1 MEKVVEKF
9 TLNEKWKRRYIK
21 ISQEHLKI
29 FKSELETQPKQIIS
43 IIGSR
48 AKKLKHTQYNKEN
61 VFKIEVGQNKY
72 VFAAKSEEDRKEI
85 IHFIHV
91 KSQRASL
98 IANQV
103 RKSLGSRRDSISLV
117 ARADIKPISFHIKK
131 YCKAMDK
138 ALNDDTTQEEQLNF
152 AKLCAEFIS
161 AVHQHIEYCHDHNEK
176 VDDMKGISIK
186 IVQEEERERIK
197 IQMSSLS
204 YIMKQKIQGIYV
216 PLLSL
221 FDCNGTTYLASTEMK
236 VSTNSVLSE
245 SSQTKLHHLSL
256 QIGIHS
262 LEQSGIKCIEDSKG
276 RLWITDAS
284 FLILQDEPYF
294 VNKFINDMNSF
305 SLFAFETYT
314 INDELERYLI
324 PQKCLPDIAK
334 QLTNDEMK
342 SAIEIEM
349 ISISFASLLR
359 SNLDNSGDIQQQI
372 IDMFNKTLSNDS
384 NYWNTQLAQEMDRL
398 FHYMIPPCILVPKI
412 PLFFALQKHSGVEMI
427 DSQDYNFDK
436 PLTKDQIVH
445 IHILPENYILSLCEN
460 VCLTKNILP
469 KENLLP
475 FKLLNDG
482 IVEESISMLNER
494 ASLVQTL
501 YGEQNPTIAS
511 LMSLLTSCYITNM
524 SHQFAEMCS
533 FTCKNTNR
541 EYCAFY
547 ALSALINHDF
557 DYCEKIMSFHLGKKN
572 WMNALLLRNKATLS
586 FQNGDFTQCSIE
598 TSRALSYVSEGNSFT
613 DSILYLK
620 CKALFSL
627 NKRDEI
633 QEFISKISDKN
644 RKDLLL
650 SIFSYYFKNDYEKA
664 LEYGLQSYEFYSS
677 YPQETI
683 TYDNIQVIANI
694 CDVLCDYKNA
704 YSFYDALFTRICLG
718 SSSFKEDSARSII
731 QNIIRLYFK
740 EKAYKDASFVTS
752 IKEKAKSIKDDSKIK
767 MFNDILSA
775 GPIEYINSLSE
786 TDYPILYSCI
796 L

>member
-21 ISQEHLKI
+21 LTQEHLKI
-29 FKSELETQPKQIIS
+29 YKSELETEPKQIIS

-72 VFAAKSEEDRKEI
+72 VFAARSEEDRKAI

-138 ALNDDTTQEEQLNF
+138 ALADDTTQEEQLNF
-152 AKLCAEFIS
+152 AKICAEFIS

-186 IVQEEERERIK
+186 VIQEDEREKIK
-197 IQMSSLS
+197 IQMASLS
-204 YIMKQKIQGIYV
+204 FIMRQKIQGIYV

-221 FDCNGTTYLASTEMK
+221 FSYHGITYLASTEMK
-236 VSTNSVLSE
+236 VSTNSALSE
-245 SSQTKLHHLSL
+245 SSKTKLHHLSL
-256 QIGIHS
+256 QLGVHS
-262 LEQSGIKCIEDSKG
+262 LEQTGMKCIEDSSG

-284 FLILQDEPYF
+284 FFILQDEPYF
-294 VNKFINDMNSF
+294 VNNLIRDLNSYY
-305 SLFAFETYT
+305 LFAFETYT

-324 PQKCLPDIAK
+324 PQKCLPEIAK
-334 QLTNDEMK
+334 QLVNEEMK
-342 SAIEIEM
+342 SAFEIEM

-359 SNLDNSGDIQQQI
+359 ASLDISGDIPQQI
-372 IDMFNKTLSNDS
+372 IDMFNKALSNDS
-384 NYWNTQLAQEMDRL
+384 SFWNAQLAQEMDKL
-398 FHYMIPPCILVPKI
+398 FHYMIPPNILVPKI
-412 PLFFALQKHSGVEMI
+412 PLFFALQKHSGVEMV
-427 DSQDYNFDK
+427 DSSDYDFDK
-436 PLTKDQIVH
+436 PLTKDHIFH
-445 IHILPENYILSLCEN
+445 IHILPENYILNLCEN
-460 VCLTKNILP
+460 VCITKDPIQ
-469 KENLLP
+469 KQCLP

-482 IVEESISMLNER
+482 IVEESIALLNER

-501 YGEQNPTIAS
+501 LGEQNPTIAL

-524 SHQFAEMCS
+524 SLQFAEMCS

-547 ALSALINHDF
+547 ALSALVNHDF

-586 FQNGDFTQCSIE
+586 FQNGDFMQCSIE
-598 TSRALSYVSEGNSFT
+598 TSKALSYVSEGNSFT

-627 NKRDEI
+627 NKKDEI
-633 QEFISKISDKN
+633 EEIITKISDKN
-644 RKDLLL
+644 RKNLL
-650 SIFSYYFKNDYEKA
+650 SSLFSYTFKHEYEKA
-664 LEYGLQSYEFYSS
+664 LEYGLASYEFYSA

-683 TYDNIQVIANI
+683 TFENVQVLANI
-694 CDVLCDYKNA
+694 SDVLCDYKNA
-704 YSFYDALFTRICLG
+704 YSFYDALFTRVCLG
-718 SSSFKEDSARSII
+718 SSSFKEESARSII
-731 QNIIRLYFK
+731 QNIIRIFFK
-740 EKAYKDASFVTS
+740 EKAYKDASYVKS
-752 IKEKAKSIKDDSKIK
+752 IKEGARTVKNDDKNKIY
-767 MFNDILSA
+767 NDILSA
-775 GPIEYINSLSE
+775 GPIEYINSLPE
-786 TDYPILYSCI
+786 TKYPILYSCI